1 MLLLVIL
8 SIIPKLPLFLFWN
21 PNFTQ
26 ISNQKKKKKQSW
38 SWRRISLHFMLF
50 PRQLQE
56 TQEKNHRTGSSGPSF
71 FSFPPNFNQ
80 PTTK

>member
-26 ISNQKKKKKQSW
+26 ISNQKKKT
-38 SWRRISLHFMLF
+38 IMEL
-50 PRQLQE
+50 
-56 TQEKNHRTGSSGPSF
+56 EKNFSTLYALSSSIARNPREES
-71 FSFPPNFNQ
+71 PYR
-80 PTTK
+80 